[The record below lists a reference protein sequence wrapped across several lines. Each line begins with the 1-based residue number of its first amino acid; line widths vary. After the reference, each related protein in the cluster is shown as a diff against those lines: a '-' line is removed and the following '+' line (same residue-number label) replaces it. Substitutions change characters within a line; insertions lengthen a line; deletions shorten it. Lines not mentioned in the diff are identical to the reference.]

1 MKNNFLKSTF
11 VVAIM
16 AASATIGYMAYN
28 QHQHQQLAFANPLL
42 AENLEALAD
51 NPGASSSGE
60 SQSWAT
66 LFKLLLRGMEIFS
79 VSYTVYNGVETI
91 VSEEQVGYLAWT
103 EPIEY
108 VKKETVIWENGKK
121 VVIREYGH
129 RKECKYYKGKE
140 RGNCSPE
147 GTTKIID

>member
-51 NPGASSSGE
+51 NPGGLNALEDQYVTCDGPLWADAFILSGKVTAIE
-60 SQSWAT
+60 HYVDTIDVIKVYPVSKCRAAHQGAGE
-66 LFKLLLRGMEIFS
+66 LRGNNS
-79 VSYTVYNGVETI
+79 A
-91 VSEEQVGYLAWT
+91 VGFGNAIK
-103 EPIEY
+103 EEY
-108 VKKETVIWENGKK
+108 VECHGD
-121 VVIREYGH
+121 RGH
-129 RKECKYYKGKE
+129 RSILDALSEL
-140 RGNCSPE
+140 
-147 GTTKIID
+147 